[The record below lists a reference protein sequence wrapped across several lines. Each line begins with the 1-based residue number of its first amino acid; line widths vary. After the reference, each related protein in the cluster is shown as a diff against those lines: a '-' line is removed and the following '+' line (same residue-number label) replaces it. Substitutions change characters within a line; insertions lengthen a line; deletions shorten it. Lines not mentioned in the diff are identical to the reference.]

1 MPKVS
6 EIFPLL
12 ALFPSQFVAALALC
26 VLATRPHKN
35 NGLKPTAMNIDKLRC
50 GGEECINPF
59 FFNSP

>member
-35 NGLKPTAMNIDKLRC
+35 NGLKPTAIYSDEYR
-50 GGEECINPF
+50 
-59 FFNSP
+59 

>member
-26 VLATRPHKN
+26 VLATRDRPHKN
-35 NGLKPTAMNIDKLRC
+35 NGLKPTAIYSDEYR
-50 GGEECINPF
+50 
-59 FFNSP
+59 